1 MLQRIMVPLDG
12 SELAEK
18 ALPYA
23 EALAT
28 KFAGELLLVMV
39 IQTVVVPA
47 VASHY
52 GEGILIDYPPR
63 ERVRQDAHDYLAA
76 VQQRLEAQQLPVR
89 SIILE
94 NESVA
99 DALIETAGRENVD
112 VIVKTTHGRSGLSR
126 WVFGNVAT
134 KVLQGAACPVFLV
147 RVSDGGSGAS

>member
-1 MLQRIMVPLDG
+1 MLQQIMVPLDG

-23 EALAT
+23 EALAD

-39 IQTVVVPA
+39 IQTI
-47 VASHY
+47 VAPVMTSHY
-52 GEGILIDYPPR
+52 GEGILVDYPPR
-63 ERVRQDAHDYLAA
+63 EQVRQEAEDYLAG
-76 VQQRLEAQQLPVR
+76 VQARLEGQQLKVR
-89 SIILE
+89 SLILE

-99 DALIETAGRENVD
+99 DALIEVAGRENVD

-147 RVSDGGSGAS
+147 RVSDG

>member
-63 ERVRQDAHDYLAA
+63 ERVRQDA
-76 VQQRLEAQQLPVR
+76 
-89 SIILE
+89 
-94 NESVA
+94 
-99 DALIETAGRENVD
+99 
-112 VIVKTTHGRSGLSR
+112 
-126 WVFGNVAT
+126 
-134 KVLQGAACPVFLV
+134 
-147 RVSDGGSGAS
+147 